1 MTNKAGPSRQNT
13 PPPAGQRKTSMYTRQ
28 MVVMIGLIALCLSML
43 GAGFMALTYRYHQA
57 ESRETLE
64 RNVATISRYANSA
77 FSEGMTLASSQF
89 QSYITSVAMISNST
103 ILLCDPQGQ
112 ILYAAGTNLPKDNS
126 LLGAYVPSWAVNE
139 LMTDMTYSG
148 TTTFNNL
155 LATES
160 FVTGVPI
167 VTYTVDPITGENITS
182 GKAIG
187 ILFLAAD
194 ASSLLNFMQDIF
206 QLFLITA
213 VAVML
218 LSLVICSVAV
228 QRITEP
234 LKGMSRAAHKFAHG
248 EVDTRFTEY
257 AHRTDEIGELAVAFN
272 AMADSLAQAE
282 KKRSEFVANVSHELK
297 TPMTT
302 ISGYVDGIL
311 DGTIPPER
319 RNHYLQIVSD
329 ETKRLSRLVRSM
341 LDISQLQDQKGMPDE
356 KKMNFDMEECAG
368 LALVNF
374 EKKINDKHINVAV
387 DMPEHPVYTFAN
399 QDAITQVVY
408 NLVDN
413 AVKFCPEGGTL
424 GLTIKEGGSKVYVS
438 VSNDGET
445 IPPEELP
452 LVFDRFH
459 KLDKSRSKN
468 RDGWGLGLYIVKTIV
483 CSHGENISVTSRDG
497 KTEFTFTMPLAN

>member
-1 MTNKAGPSRQNT
+1 MKSSFSRIF
-13 PPPAGQRKTSMYTRQ
+13 YTAA
-28 MVVMIGLIALCLSML
+28 LILLVALTML
-43 GAGFMALTYRYHQA
+43 GASFQQLVKDYLT
-57 ESRETLE
+57 ETTFSRLDKD
-64 RNVATISRYANSA
+64 AQIISH
-77 FSEGMTLASSQF
+77 LAAS
-89 QSYITSVAMISNST
+89 
-103 ILLCDPQGQ
+103 
-112 ILYAAGTNLPKDNS
+112 YAAEG
-126 LLGAYVPSWAVNE
+126 
-139 LMTDMTYSG
+139 
-148 TTTFNNL
+148 
-155 LATES
+155 
-160 FVTGVPI
+160 
-167 VTYTVDPITGENITS
+167 
-182 GKAIG
+182 
-187 ILFLAAD
+187 D
-194 ASSLLNFMQDIF
+194 ASSRDFLLNLDVAANLSDTDIIICNAEGKVILCSDSPFGCRHLKLQINGEYLDKVISAGIDRATGVVRGLYDDSRFLTAMPIQDDTGESPLGIV
-206 QLFLITA
+206 IVSVPTA
-213 VAVML
+213 DTNAVMKKL
-218 LSLVICSVAV
+218 ATFFLNTALVVVLISILAV
-228 QRITEP
+228 LAYAGRSSRP
-234 LKGMSRAAHKFAHG
+234 LREMAKAANDFGHG
-248 EVDTRFTEY
+248 NLEARVRVEDSYSEETR
-257 AHRTDEIGELAVAFN
+257 DLAVAFN
-272 AMADSLAQAE
+272 NMASSLQKSE
-282 KKRSEFVANVSHELK
+282 YQRQEFVANVSHELK

-319 RNHYLQIVSD
+319 QNHYLQIVSD

-341 LDISQLQDQKGMPDE
+341 LDISQLQDEKGMPDE

>member
-1 MTNKAGPSRQNT
+1 MKSSFGRVFYA
-13 PPPAGQRKTSMYTRQ
+13 AA
-28 MVVMIGLIALCLSML
+28 LILLLALTML
-43 GAGFMALTYRYHQA
+43 GVSFQQLVKNYLTESTFSRLDQDA
-57 ESRETLE
+57 EVLSH
-64 RNVATISRYANSA
+64 
-77 FSEGMTLASSQF
+77 LASS
-89 QSYITSVAMISNST
+89 
-103 ILLCDPQGQ
+103 
-112 ILYAAGTNLPKDNS
+112 YAACEDTSSQDFLLSLDVASRLTDTDIIICNAEGKVVLCSDSPFVCKHLKLQINSDYLEKVSSAGVDRTTGVIRGLYDDSRFLTAMPIQDETEGS
-126 LLGAYVPSWAVNE
+126 LLGLVMVSVP
-139 LMTDMTYSG
+139 T
-148 TTTFNNL
+148 
-155 LATES
+155 
-160 FVTGVPI
+160 
-167 VTYTVDPITGENITS
+167 
-182 GKAIG
+182 
-187 ILFLAAD
+187 AD
-194 ASSLLNFMQDIF
+194 T
-206 QLFLITA
+206 TA
-213 VAVML
+213 VLKKLANLYLNTAFVVVL
-218 LSLVICSVAV
+218 LSALGALAYADRSS
-228 QRITEP
+228 RP
-234 LKGMSRAAHKFAHG
+234 LREMAKAANDFGHG
-248 EVDTRFTEY
+248 NLEARVRVEDSYSEETR
-257 AHRTDEIGELAVAFN
+257 DLAVAFN
-272 AMADSLAQAE
+272 NMASSLQKSE
-282 KKRSEFVANVSHELK
+282 YQRQEFVANVSHELK

>member
-1 MTNKAGPSRQNT
+1 MKSSFGRVFYA
-13 PPPAGQRKTSMYTRQ
+13 AA
-28 MVVMIGLIALCLSML
+28 LILLLALTML
-43 GAGFMALTYRYHQA
+43 GVSFQQLVKNYLTESTFSRLDQDA
-57 ESRETLE
+57 EVLSH
-64 RNVATISRYANSA
+64 
-77 FSEGMTLASSQF
+77 LASS
-89 QSYITSVAMISNST
+89 
-103 ILLCDPQGQ
+103 
-112 ILYAAGTNLPKDNS
+112 YAAGEDTSSQDFLLSLDVASRLTDTDIIICNAEGKVVLCSDSPFVCKHLKLQINSDYLEKVSSAGVDRTTGVIRGLYDDSRFLTAMPLQDETEGS
-126 LLGAYVPSWAVNE
+126 LLGLVMVSVP
-139 LMTDMTYSG
+139 T
-148 TTTFNNL
+148 
-155 LATES
+155 
-160 FVTGVPI
+160 
-167 VTYTVDPITGENITS
+167 
-182 GKAIG
+182 
-187 ILFLAAD
+187 AD
-194 ASSLLNFMQDIF
+194 T
-206 QLFLITA
+206 TA
-213 VAVML
+213 VLTKLANLYLNTAFVVVL
-218 LSLVICSVAV
+218 LSALGALAYADRSS
-228 QRITEP
+228 RP
-234 LKGMSRAAHKFAHG
+234 LREMAKAANDFGHG
-248 EVDTRFTEY
+248 NLEARVRVEDSYSEETR
-257 AHRTDEIGELAVAFN
+257 DLAVAFN
-272 AMADSLAQAE
+272 NMASSLQKSE
-282 KKRSEFVANVSHELK
+282 YQRQEFVANVSHELK

-319 RNHYLQIVSD
+319 QNHYLQIVSD

-341 LDISQLQDQKGMPDE
+341 LDISQLQDEKGMPDE

-374 EKKINDKHINVAV
+374 EKKINDKHINVQV

-399 QDAITQVVY
+399 QDAVTQVVY

-424 GLTIKEGGSKVYVS
+424 GLTIKEGGGKAYVS

-445 IPPEELP
+445 IPAEELP

>member
-1 MTNKAGPSRQNT
+1 MKSSFGRVFYA
-13 PPPAGQRKTSMYTRQ
+13 AA
-28 MVVMIGLIALCLSML
+28 LILLLALTML
-43 GAGFMALTYRYHQA
+43 GVSFQQLVKNYLTESTFSRLDQDA
-57 ESRETLE
+57 EVLSH
-64 RNVATISRYANSA
+64 
-77 FSEGMTLASSQF
+77 LASS
-89 QSYITSVAMISNST
+89 
-103 ILLCDPQGQ
+103 
-112 ILYAAGTNLPKDNS
+112 YAAGEDTSSQDFLLSLDVASRLTDTDIIICNAEGKVVLCSDSPFVCKHLKLQINSDYLEKVSSAGVDRTTGVIRGLYDDSRFLTAMPIQDETEGS
-126 LLGAYVPSWAVNE
+126 LLGLVMVSVP
-139 LMTDMTYSG
+139 T
-148 TTTFNNL
+148 
-155 LATES
+155 
-160 FVTGVPI
+160 
-167 VTYTVDPITGENITS
+167 
-182 GKAIG
+182 
-187 ILFLAAD
+187 AD
-194 ASSLLNFMQDIF
+194 T
-206 QLFLITA
+206 TA
-213 VAVML
+213 VLKKLANLYLNTAFVVVL
-218 LSLVICSVAV
+218 LSALGALAYADRSS
-228 QRITEP
+228 RP
-234 LKGMSRAAHKFAHG
+234 LREMAKAANDFGHG
-248 EVDTRFTEY
+248 NLEARVRVEDSYSEETR
-257 AHRTDEIGELAVAFN
+257 DLAVAFN
-272 AMADSLAQAE
+272 NMASSLQKSE
-282 KKRSEFVANVSHELK
+282 YQRQEFVANVSHELK

-341 LDISQLQDQKGMPDE
+341 LDISQLQDEKGMPDE

-374 EKKINDKHINVAV
+374 EKKINDKHINVQV

-399 QDAITQVVY
+399 QDAVTQVVY

-424 GLTIKEGGSKVYVS
+424 GLTIKEGGGKAYVS

-445 IPPEELP
+445 IPAEELP

>member
-1 MTNKAGPSRQNT
+1 MT
-13 PPPAGQRKTSMYTRQ
+13 
-28 MVVMIGLIALCLSML
+28 VVKSSFGRVFYAAALILLVALTML
-43 GAGFMALTYRYHQA
+43 GVSFQQLVKNYLTESTFSRLDQDAEVLSHLAG
-57 ESRETLE
+57 S
-64 RNVATISRYANSA
+64 
-77 FSEGMTLASSQF
+77 
-89 QSYITSVAMISNST
+89 
-103 ILLCDPQGQ
+103 
-112 ILYAAGTNLPKDNS
+112 YAAGEDTSSQDFLLSLDVASRLTDTDIIICNAEGKVVLCSDSPFGCKHLRLQVNTDYLEKVSSAGVDRTTGVIRGLYEDSRFLTAMPIRDETVGS
-126 LLGAYVPSWAVNE
+126 LLGLVMVSVPTADTNAVLNK
-139 LMTDMTYSG
+139 LA
-148 TTTFNNL
+148 NL
-155 LATES
+155 YLNTA
-160 FVTGVPI
+160 FVV
-167 VTYTVDPITGENITS
+167 VLLS
-182 GKAIG
+182 A
-187 ILFLAAD
+187 LAALAYAD
-194 ASSLLNFMQDIF
+194 RSS
-206 QLFLITA
+206 
-213 VAVML
+213 
-218 LSLVICSVAV
+218 
-228 QRITEP
+228 RP
-234 LKGMSRAAHKFAHG
+234 LREMAKAANDFGHG
-248 EVDTRFTEY
+248 NLEARVRVEDSYSEETR
-257 AHRTDEIGELAVAFN
+257 DLAVAFN
-272 AMADSLAQAE
+272 NMASSLQKSE
-282 KKRSEFVANVSHELK
+282 YQRQEFVANVSHELK

-341 LDISQLQDQKGMPDE
+341 LDISQLQDEKGMPDE

-374 EKKINDKHINVAV
+374 EKKINDKHINVEV
-387 DMPEHPVYTFAN
+387 NMPEHPVYTFAN
-399 QDAITQVVY
+399 QDAVTQVVY

-424 GLTIKEGGSKVYVS
+424 GLTIKEGGGKAYVS